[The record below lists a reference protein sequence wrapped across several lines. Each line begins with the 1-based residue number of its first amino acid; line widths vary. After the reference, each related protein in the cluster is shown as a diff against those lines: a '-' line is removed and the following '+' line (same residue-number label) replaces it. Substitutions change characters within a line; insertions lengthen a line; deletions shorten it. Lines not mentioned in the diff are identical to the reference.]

1 MRIGVVGCG
10 RIGTRHVDAY
20 QQLGGVELVVADDDS
35 ERAKNVA
42 DRWDVTLIPPEH
54 LLSERLDALDVCV
67 PTAAHRRWIVDALGA
82 GLHVF
87 CEKPLC
93 LSDAEG
99 EVIRAAAVKA
109 KRNVIVG
116 YLYRHH
122 PAFRFAKETIDHG
135 IIGEPYF
142 ALARLGGRG
151 SHRLWK
157 HDSRV
162 GGGGVVFEMMVHM
175 LDLLSWMLGPLGDGR
190 LLWEELVLPRRVIEG
205 EEVAVSASD
214 SAVVRLRAGGVRSL
228 CQSDLI
234 TPSFM
239 NHVEIQGTNGSLMAS
254 ILDFMPTVVYCNEP
268 RVLFD
273 RGHNYRHFGPVN
285 LFKKQLSA
293 FLDLVRSG
301 ELDEWSLVESLE
313 LASFTDSLTGID
325 GVDGG

>member
-20 QQLGGVELVVADDDS
+20 QQLDAVEVVVTDEDP
-35 ERAKNVA
+35 ERAKALGEQWSVEV
-42 DRWDVTLIPPEH
+42 RTPEQ
-54 LLSERLDALDVCV
+54 LLEEPLDALDVCV
-67 PTAAHRRWIVDALGA
+67 PSVAHRGWIVDALDA

-93 LSDAEG
+93 LS
-99 EVIRAAAVKA
+99 EVEATEIRAAAQRA
-109 KRNVIVG
+109 QRNVIVG

-135 IIGEPYF
+135 IIGDPYF

-151 SHRLWK
+151 SHRPWK
-157 HDSRV
+157 HD
-162 GGGGVVFEMMVHM
+162 GQAGGGVLFEMMVHL
-175 LDLLSWMLGPLGDGR
+175 LDLLSWLLGPLDDGR
-190 LLWEELVLPRRVIEG
+190 IVFQDLLLQRRMIEG

-214 SAVVRLRAGGVRSL
+214 CAVVTLRAGGVRSV
-228 CQSDLI
+228 CQSDLV

-239 NHVEIQGTNGSLMAS
+239 NQVELQGANGSLLAS

-273 RGHNYRHFGPVN
+273 RGHNYRHFGPTN
-285 LFKKQLSA
+285 LFQKELSN
-293 FLDLVRSG
+293 FVETVRSG
-301 ELDEWSLVESLE
+301 ELNEWSLLESLE
-313 LASFTDSLTGID
+313 LARFIDSLLSPARAD
-325 GVDGG
+325 AS